1 MGRTGT
7 GSSLKEQKKP
17 LSPTHK
23 CGFFA
28 IVSVIHDFLTCYGI
42 LPRYCAMLLFLTAG
56 LGQLLQTYLLKTKY
70 ILVHRPYVTF
80 ISLEELVA
88 FPGKYLTFSCF
99 FIVVSL
105 SKSVVKNNGV
115 STVLRLN
122 LLTKIPYAVF
132 RWINCACGPLFNTK
146 PILLVIESKN
156 SSFQNNCST
165 LKCVTLLPMKTSCSN
180 LLMMKMYFI

>member
-28 IVSVIHDFLTCYGI
+28 IISVIQDFLTCYGI

-56 LGQLLQTYLLKTKY
+56 LGQLLQKYLLKTKY

-88 FPGKYLTFSCF
+88 FPGKYLTLSCF
-99 FIVVSL
+99 LLLFHCPKVLLKIIV
-105 SKSVVKNNGV
+105 SV
-115 STVLRLN
+115 VLRLN

-132 RWINCACGPLFNTK
+132 R
-146 PILLVIESKN
+146 
-156 SSFQNNCST
+156 
-165 LKCVTLLPMKTSCSN
+165 
-180 LLMMKMYFI
+180 